1 MSITK
6 EHTGV
11 WLFVYF
17 VSLVSSI
24 ALSLCLIGAGYEQL
38 AKMLFLWLPLI
49 AIVIVKFFERPMLR
63 RYFESGERDQWIL
76 RKDAPRSVNFLFKL
90 IPIMA
95 FSMIGY
101 AFAHLSKHGSI

>member
-1 MSITK
+1 MSIRK
-6 EHTGV
+6 ECTGV

-24 ALSLCLIGAGYEQL
+24 ALSSFLIGVGYEWL

-49 AIVIVKFFERPMLR
+49 AIVVVKFFERPILR
-63 RYFESGERDQWIL
+63 RYFEFRDRSQWIL
-76 RKDAPRSVNFLFKL
+76 RKDAPQIVNLLFKI
-90 IPIMA
+90 IPLMA
-95 FSMIGY
+95 FLMVGY